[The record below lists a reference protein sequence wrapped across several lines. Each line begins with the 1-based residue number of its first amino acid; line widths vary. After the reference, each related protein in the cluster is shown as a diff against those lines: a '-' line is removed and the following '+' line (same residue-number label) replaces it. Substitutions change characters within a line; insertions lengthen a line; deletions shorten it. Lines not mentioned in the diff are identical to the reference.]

1 MIRRVLALAAVA
13 SIAFLP
19 LASAQAQFGGGEA
32 TAVREG
38 FVLPPGEV
46 RVLVFRPQVA
56 VGEQTT
62 GGMNE
67 PSVAW
72 TEAAKGHLVTALE
85 NEQRARGT
93 SLVMV
98 PDLAGEQQQL
108 VADYTALFR
117 TVAEAAFNHKM
128 FPGNRLPTKKKEF
141 DWTLGQEASQLRAL
155 GGDYGL
161 FFFTFDSYGST
172 GRKVAQILGAVMGFG
187 LMSSGVHVGY
197 AGLVDLKTG
206 DLVWLNADLAMGG
219 DVRTADGAEKR
230 VAQLLEEFP
239 VKASGPALA
248 TPEPAPRPN
257 PDGAATIE
265 LPGTGT
271 VDDPKAPPPPPPP
284 VKEDPK

>member
-1 MIRRVLALAAVA
+1 MKSLKPALALAALLA
-13 SIAFLP
+13 LSP
-19 LASAQAQFGGGEA
+19 LVPAYAQFGGGEA

-38 FVLPPGEV
+38 FLLPPGDV
-46 RVLVFRPQVA
+46 RILVFRPSVA

-72 TEAAKGHLVTALE
+72 TEAAKAHLLAALHK
-85 NEQRARGT
+85 EQTARGN

-98 PDLAGEQQQL
+98 PDLEGDQARL

-117 TVAEAAFNHKM
+117 TVAQAAFQHKM
-128 FPGNRLPTKKKEF
+128 FPGSRLPTKKKEF
-141 DWTLGQEASQLRAL
+141 DWTLGRDAARLKGL

-161 FFFTFDSYGST
+161 FVFTHDSYGST

-197 AGLVDLKTG
+197 AGLVDLTTG

-239 VKASGPALA
+239 LKATGPSAV
-248 TPEPAPRPN
+248 PAAPPTDRT
-257 PDGAATIE
+257 GTATIE
-265 LPGTGT
+265 LPGSGA
-271 VDDPKAPPPPPPP
+271 VDDPAERPKSETED
-284 VKEDPK
+284 KEPDR

>member
-1 MIRRVLALAAVA
+1 MKSIRLALALSAMVAAV
-13 SIAFLP
+13 P
-19 LASAQAQFGGGEA
+19 LAPAHAQFGGGEA

-38 FVLPPGEV
+38 FQLPAGEV
-46 RVLVFRPQVA
+46 KILVFRPNVA

-67 PSVAW
+67 PSVEW
-72 TEAAKGHLVTALE
+72 TEAAKTHLIAAL
-85 NEQRARGT
+85 QRQQAARGT

-98 PDLAGEQQQL
+98 PELEGEQNRM

-117 TVAEAAFNHKM
+117 TVAEAAFQHKM

-141 DWTLGQEASQLRAL
+141 DWTLGADAARLRAL

-161 FFFTFDSYGST
+161 FFFTHDSYGST
-172 GRKVAQILGAVMGFG
+172 GRKVAQILGAVMGMG

-197 AGLVDLKTG
+197 AGLVDLKSG

-219 DVRTADGAEKR
+219 DVRTPDGAEKR

-239 VKASGPALA
+239 VKATGPVLA
-248 TPEPAPRPN
+248 APTPAAKPD
-257 PDGAATIE
+257 PDGQATIE
-265 LPGTGT
+265 LPGTGS
-271 VDDPKAPPPPPPP
+271 VDDDDDAKDAPRQEPQS
-284 VKEDPK
+284 

>member
-1 MIRRVLALAAVA
+1 MPAH
-13 SIAFLP
+13 
-19 LASAQAQFGGGEA
+19 AQFGGGEA

-38 FVLPPGEV
+38 FQLPAGEV
-46 RVLVFRPQVA
+46 KILVFRPNVA

-67 PSVAW
+67 PSVEW
-72 TEAAKGHLVTALE
+72 TEAAKAHLIAALTR
-85 NEQRARGT
+85 QQAARGT

-98 PDLAGEQQQL
+98 PELEGPQNQL
-108 VADYTALFR
+108 VTDYTALFR
-117 TVAEAAFNHKM
+117 TVAEAAFQHKM

-141 DWTLGQEASQLRAL
+141 DWTLGKDAAQLRAL

-161 FFFTFDSYGST
+161 FFYTYDSYGST

-187 LMSSGVHVGY
+187 LMPSGVHVGY
-197 AGLVDLKTG
+197 AGLVDLTTG

-230 VAQLLEEFP
+230 VTQLLEGFP
-239 VKASGPALA
+239 VKSTGAVLA
-248 TPEPAPRPN
+248 APQPAPKADPR
-257 PDGAATIE
+257 GQATIE

-271 VDDPKAPPPPPPP
+271 VGDKKDPPPQVPPKQESKP
-284 VKEDPK
+284 